1 MATLLWTFIDDT
13 CPLFLTFPGL
23 PPSPNPSTGQD
34 GGRLRA
40 HARHAIRKSLGAPGG
55 GSPANAAGAA
65 DSVSLCSAGGVGL
78 AGDLAGIAGT
88 RGTPSG
94 LSTHTFDWTTLLWQ
108 MKLKIEQ

>member
-1 MATLLWTFIDDT
+1 MKRVSF
-13 CPLFLTFPGL
+13 FLTFTGL

-55 GSPANAAGAA
+55 GGPANAA

-88 RGTPSG
+88 RGAPSG
-94 LSTHTFDWTTLLWQ
+94 LFTHAYQLDPIAVAADET
-108 MKLKIEQ
+108 E

>member
-1 MATLLWTFIDDT
+1 MKRVSF
-13 CPLFLTFPGL
+13 FTFPGL

-55 GSPANAAGAA
+55 GGPANAAAGAA

-88 RGTPSG
+88 RGAPSG
-94 LSTHTFDWTTLLWQ
+94 LFTHAYQLDPIAVAADET
-108 MKLKIEQ
+108 E